1 MLVARRGRTAG
12 GAADLHGLELFAVRD
27 AAADVENDLADG
39 RAHRHLDKARVDHVA
54 CQGEGLR
61 AGALLRA
68 DAMVPLHA
76 VFDDERDVGKR
87 LHIVEH
93 RGLCPQAMLDGAR
106 RFDARHA
113 AIALDRRGQG
123 AALTAD
129 ERARTL
135 VDVDAEIEIAAKDV
149 RSEKAHLLGASDGRF
164 QAVHCQRILRAH
176 VDIAL
181 VAADGE
187 TRDHHALEH
196 AVGVALHHAAVHE
209 RTGVALVAVAD
220 DVFFRALLFARAIP
234 LASGGESAAAAAAQ
248 AGIENIAADLLVRHL
263 EQRLFKR
270 AVAALGDILLDVL
283 GVRRAAVFQHHTV
296 LLFIE
301 RDILLLRV
309 RRAVEMVDQT
319 VDDLAAEYGLL

>member
-1 MLVARRGRTAG
+1 
-12 GAADLHGLELFAVRD
+12 
-27 AAADVENDLADG
+27 
-39 RAHRHLDKARVDHVA
+39 
-54 CQGEGLR
+54 
-61 AGALLRA
+61 
-68 DAMVPLHA
+68 
-76 VFDDERDVGKR
+76 
-87 LHIVEH
+87 
-93 RGLCPQAMLDGAR
+93 MLDGAR

-176 VDIAL
+176 IDIAL

-196 AVGVALHHAAVHE
+196 TVWIALHHAAVHE
-209 RTGVALVAVAD
+209 RAGIALVGVADEMLLLP
-220 DVFFRALLFARAIP
+220 FRLPGGVP
-234 LASGGESAAAAAAQ
+234 LKPGGEARSAAAAQ

-263 EQRLFKR
+263 EQCLFKR

-296 LLFIE
+296 LLFIK

>member
-1 MLVARRGRTAG
+1 
-12 GAADLHGLELFAVRD
+12 
-27 AAADVENDLADG
+27 
-39 RAHRHLDKARVDHVA
+39 
-54 CQGEGLR
+54 
-61 AGALLRA
+61 
-68 DAMVPLHA
+68 
-76 VFDDERDVGKR
+76 
-87 LHIVEH
+87 
-93 RGLCPQAMLDGAR
+93 MLDGAR

-113 AIALDRRGQG
+113 AVALDRRGQG

-164 QAVHCQRILRAH
+164 QAVHRQRILRAH
-176 VDIAL
+176 IDIAL

-196 AVGVALHHAAVHE
+196 TVWIALHHAAVHE

-248 AGIENIAADLLVRHL
+248 AGIKNIAADLLVRHL

-301 RDILLLRV
+301 RDILLLWV

>member
-1 MLVARRGRTAG
+1 
-12 GAADLHGLELFAVRD
+12 
-27 AAADVENDLADG
+27 
-39 RAHRHLDKARVDHVA
+39 
-54 CQGEGLR
+54 
-61 AGALLRA
+61 
-68 DAMVPLHA
+68 MVPLHA

-87 LHIVEH
+87 LHVVEH

-113 AIALDRRGQG
+113 AVTLDRRGQG

-196 AVGVALHHAAVHE
+196 TVGVALHHAAVHE
-209 RTGVALVAVAD
+209 RAGVALVAVAD

-234 LASGGESAAAAAAQ
+234 LASGGESAAAAQ